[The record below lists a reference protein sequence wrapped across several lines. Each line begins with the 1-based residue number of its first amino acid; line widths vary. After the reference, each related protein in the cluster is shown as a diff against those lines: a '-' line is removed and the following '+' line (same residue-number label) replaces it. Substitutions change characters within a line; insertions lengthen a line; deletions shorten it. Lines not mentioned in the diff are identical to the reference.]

1 VQNISNKPI
10 FIVGCERSGTT
21 VVRLILH
28 THPNIAIPPQ
38 TKILKKLYKRRL
50 IFRDLSKKQNRS
62 KIAEY
67 ITSNYDKKTKLV
79 DLGVDPHNIHQ
90 KIQSS
95 GNSIGAI
102 GAIIFQ
108 EYAKKHHKLRWGD
121 KRPYYIK
128 YLRQLLHLFP
138 DAQIIHIIRDPR
150 DAVASLLSM
159 SWWKKNLMNSIL
171 NWKEAVRR
179 GSIMKKHLPSDQ
191 YFELR
196 YEDFIDNPEQ
206 WIRQI
211 CGFLN
216 EEFYP
221 QMLHFQTTAE
231 TAIPD
236 YKMEWHSATKQALS
250 AKSIGR
256 WKNDLTRQEAC
267 IVEKITGKEM
277 IDYGYQLS
285 ANGNSMSFAEYIQY
299 VITAI
304 QYYGN
309 AYFVSGADRILEIIY
324 PWAMGYM
331 VKNGYDD

>member
-1 VQNISNKPI
+1 MQNISNKPI

-67 ITSNYDKKTKLV
+67 ILSNYDKKTKLV
-79 DLGVDPHNIHQ
+79 DLGIDSHNIYQ
-90 KIQSS
+90 NIQSS
-95 GNSIGAI
+95 GNSIGAV

-221 QMLHFQTTAE
+221 QMLQFQATAG
-231 TAIPD
+231 TAIPN

-285 ANGNSMSFAEYIQY
+285 ANGNSMSFSEYIQY

-309 AYFVSGADRILEIIY
+309 VYFVSGADRILEIIY
-324 PWAMGYM
+324 P
-331 VKNGYDD
+331 